1 MGYYPIM
8 IDLAGK
14 KCLIVGGGHV
24 AYRKALS
31 LLDAG
36 AEITVISPEI
46 CSELEQIDNITI
58 KKRPYRTGD
67 IKDFVLVFA
76 ATGDSAL
83 NAEISEDAT
92 KMGRQVNVVDDP
104 ELCSFIVPAIIRRGS
119 LLIAITTSG
128 KSPALAKKIRLEM
141 EREYGP
147 EYAEFV
153 DLLGEIRDEVK
164 KRYTTQQDR
173 EAVFDRLIESGILQV
188 LKDGRKEQAREMALR
203 CI

>member
-24 AYRKALS
+24 ACRKALS
-31 LLDAG
+31 LRDAG
-36 AEITVISPEI
+36 AQITVISPEI
-46 CSELEQIDNITI
+46 CTELEQIDNITI
-58 KKRPYRTGD
+58 EKRPYRTGD
-67 IKDFVLVFA
+67 IEDFVLIFA
-76 ATGDSAL
+76 ATGNRDL
-83 NAEISEDAT
+83 NAEISEDAV
-92 KMGRQVNVVDDP
+92 KAGRQVNVVDDP
-104 ELCSFIVPAIIRRGS
+104 ELCSFIVPATLCRGS

-128 KSPALAKKIRLEM
+128 KSPALAKKIRLEL

-153 DLLGEIRDEVK
+153 DLLGELRDEVK
-164 KRYTTQQDR
+164 KRYETPQDR

-188 LKDGRKEQAREMALR
+188 LKDGRKELAREMALR